1 MEVIWEGDL
10 MKKTTVLRNLLKN
23 PGLLVVPNIFDSLT
37 ARCAEAVGFK
47 AVFMSG
53 LAIRSAIFGV
63 PDIGLATAT
72 EAVNIMRYISNS
84 VNIPLIVDA
93 DDGYGN
99 ALAAYQL
106 TQAII
111 GLGVAG
117 LFIDDQTNP
126 SYCPGILG
134 PMPKVVSRN
143 VFFGKICAVLEA
155 RNKLDKDFVVVARID
170 AGNSLGDE
178 EVLARA
184 KACVKLGADVIL
196 PMPILP
202 TSKYFG
208 KRNKETIKQ
217 LYKAIGAPIWGGG
230 PFEFT
235 AKDYE
240 EVGAKMMVSGGP
252 LEACEKAALAYLQ
265 EFYDTGVIPTVVPP
279 EGPSWDYYKK
289 LKGLDFW
296 AKLEKKYVLE

>member
-1 MEVIWEGDL
+1 
-10 MKKTTVLRNLLKN
+10 MKKTTILRNLLGES
-23 PGLLVVPNIFDSLT
+23 GLLLVPNIYDCIT

-53 LAIRSAIFGV
+53 LAIRTAIFGV

-72 EAVNIMRYISNS
+72 ESVNIMRYLSNS
-84 VNIPLIVDA
+84 VNIPLLVDA

-111 GLGVAG
+111 GVGVAG

-134 PMPKVVSRN
+134 SMPKVVSRD
-143 VFFGKICAVLEA
+143 VFFGKIGAVIEA
-155 RNKLDKDFVVVARID
+155 RNKLDKDFLVVARID
-170 AGNSLGDE
+170 AGSTLGIE

-184 KACVKLGADVIL
+184 KGCIELGVDVIL
-196 PMPILP
+196 PMSIPEA
-202 TSKYFG
+202 SKYFV
-208 KRNKETIKQ
+208 KKDKKTLKQ
-217 LYKAIGAPIWGGG
+217 FYKTIGAPEVLIWAGNELG
-230 PFEFT
+230 FNAE
-235 AKDYE
+235 DYE
-240 EVGAKMMVSGGP
+240 EAGAKMMVYGGP
-252 LEACEKAALAYLQ
+252 IDACVKAALAYLQ
-265 EFYDTGVIPTVVPP
+265 EFHDTRVIPNVVPP
-279 EGPSWDYYKK
+279 EGPSWEYYNK

-296 AKLEKKYVLE
+296 AKLEKKYVV

>member
-1 MEVIWEGDL
+1 
-10 MKKTTVLRNLLKN
+10 MKKTTMLRKQLEE
-23 PGLLVVPNIFDSLT
+23 PGLLRVPCIYDCIT

-53 LAIRSAIFGV
+53 LVIRTAVFGV

-72 EAVNIMRYISNS
+72 EAVNIMRYIANS

-111 GLGVAG
+111 GVGAAG

-134 PMPKVVSRN
+134 PMPKVVSRD
-143 VFFGKICAVLEA
+143 VYFGKISAVLEA
-155 RNKLDKDFVVVARID
+155 RNKLDKDFVVIARTD
-170 AGNSLGDE
+170 AGNSMGEE

-202 TSKYFG
+202 TSKFFG
-208 KRNKETIKQ
+208 KRTKETLKQ
-217 LYKAIGAPIWGGG
+217 LYKTIGAPIWGGG
-230 PFEFT
+230 PFDFT

-240 EVGAKMMVSGGP
+240 EVGAKMMVNGGP
-252 LEACEKAALAYLQ
+252 VDACTKAALIYLQ
-265 EFYDTGVIPTVVPP
+265 KFYDTGVIPTDVPP
-279 EGPSWDYYKK
+279 EGPSWDNYNK

-296 AKLEKKYVLE
+296 ANLEKKYVPQ